1 MQIGDLVEVTAY
13 CDNKHLHGKRG
24 VVLASLAYDSYLV
37 WLDGKN
43 VGVYTTKIPPASVY
57 VNKFSRFRRKTC

>member
-24 VVLASLAYDSYLV
+24 VVLASLDYDSYLV
-37 WLDGKN
+37 WLDGKSR
-43 VGVYTTKIPPASVY
+43 VLRHYSL
-57 VNKFSRFRRKTC
+57 NKLS